1 MGDPVPLRVAAGSPV
16 AERSLADINLRSITG
31 ATVLAI
37 LRDRGEQVLMPSGPQ
52 VLRAGDLLAVIGTH
66 DAVESAR
73 ALVAPASVTGLGVIM
88 STGVTTPTGVT
99 APSGPA

>member
-1 MGDPVPLRVAAGSPV
+1 MGDPVPLRIVAGSPV
-16 AERSLADINLRSITG
+16 AGRSLADVNLRSITG

-52 VLRAGDLLAVIGTH
+52 VLREGDLLAVIGSH

-73 ALVAPASVTGLGVIM
+73 ALVSPTSSVPDVTPPPAQRAPVRR
-88 STGVTTPTGVT
+88 PT
-99 APSGPA
+99 